1 MLVDLTSRGKVP
13 ELPWTESGF
22 QIIVQCPFC
31 DLTQLLRQKM
41 PPRSCVPSSLGN
53 KNLIKIVAENF
64 TFIMG
69 LNPLSTQ
76 RGGCCYPIPKKQNL
90 QTEQVPEVTPGEQL
104 KGTPP
109 GLLASE
115 PAAPP
120 RSGAGHCP
128 LVGVTGRWPTCL
140 PKFLLPPASETL
152 TLEITEKS
160 QNRSSI
166 TQNRM
171 HPQRGSL

>member
-1 MLVDLTSRGKVP
+1 MLVDLTSHGKVP

-41 PPRSCVPSSLGN
+41 PPRACVPSSLGN

-64 TFIMG
+64 TFIMA

-90 QTEQVPEVTPGEQL
+90 
-104 KGTPP
+104 
-109 GLLASE
+109 
-115 PAAPP
+115 
-120 RSGAGHCP
+120 
-128 LVGVTGRWPTCL
+128 
-140 PKFLLPPASETL
+140 
-152 TLEITEKS
+152 
-160 QNRSSI
+160 
-166 TQNRM
+166 
-171 HPQRGSL
+171 